1 MERTFDIN
9 IMTGQAVVYSGKIS
23 SLIAPSVNG
32 YLGVLADH
40 APLVSI
46 LKTGKITLKDATG
59 KPVIFDVEGEGL
71 IHVLKNDVTILYA
84 QADGVHPVVST

>member
-23 SLIAPSVNG
+23 SLIVPSANG

-40 APLVSI
+40 APLVSA
-46 LKTGKITLKDATG
+46 LKAGKITLKDTFG
-59 KPVIFDVEGEGL
+59 KSLIFNAEGEGIL
-71 IHVLKNDVTILYA
+71 HVLRNDVTILYPR
-84 QADGVHPVVST
+84 ADSLHPIVFM